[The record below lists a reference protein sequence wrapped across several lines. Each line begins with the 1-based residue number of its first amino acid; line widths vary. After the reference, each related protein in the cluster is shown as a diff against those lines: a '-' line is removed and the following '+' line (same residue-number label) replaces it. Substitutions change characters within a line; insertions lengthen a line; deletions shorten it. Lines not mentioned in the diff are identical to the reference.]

1 MGIRGK
7 LRLISLIPIILLFF
21 ISSYLLYNSYTVY
34 NQTEEIKK
42 RLELNTYLSDVIT
55 QVAKERGMTS
65 IYLGSKGKL
74 IKESLQKQ
82 RDAVNNSINRLNKFL
97 KSHPK
102 FKKESKVY
110 MSSLKLLPEIR
121 RQIDSLQIDFK
132 KAFFDF
138 YTYTINAPLINEIK
152 KIEYFAITPEI
163 SSLATTFIQFINS
176 KEFSGI
182 ERGFISFVLARYTPM
197 SDEEMKI
204 WNQLIGKAD
213 SFVNFS
219 LIVHETKQK
228 IEQILKEE
236 EAKEI
241 LEEVSQ
247 TRVDI
252 QRAVNDGIYPVD
264 PTLWF
269 NLQTEKIG
277 LILKTENLLK
287 NDLQRH
293 INLIAKSK
301 LYTLIVSALVWLFS
315 ILVAIIG
322 FFLARGIYNNI
333 KRLESVLKK
342 VAESETII
350 QEKGE
355 IESKLDLN
363 TTEGINT
370 AYEILE
376 TALKK
381 AENAKQ
387 YAEEAS
393 KAKSMFLAN
402 MSHEIR
408 TPLNGI
414 VGFTELLKNTDL
426 NEEQKEF
433 VNIIEKSSE
442 NLLEIINAILDLSKI
457 ESNKIEIENV
467 VFDPIVEFENAIE
480 VYAPKAAEKDINL
493 ALFVDP
499 NLEKP
504 LKGDP
509 TKIKEVLINLV
520 SNAIKFTETGG
531 SVSVE
536 IKKLDNIEGKAKLYF
551 EVRDTGIGIPAEKK
565 AQIFEAFSQADI
577 SVTRKYGGTGL
588 GLTIS
593 SEFIRLMGGQLS
605 LESEVGKGSKFFFT
619 LELEEIPTLT
629 ESLKNKYSGINTA
642 FYINENEPKDQ
653 NLYLKEYLEFL
664 GVSFIT
670 YTNISEIITDSSNY
684 DFTIIDYDYIQEN
697 NLKKFFARNIPVA
710 LISKISHNKKVEG
723 FSNFLMKIMYEPVN
737 YTKIKQ
743 LIQYYIG
750 EYKKQKAKE
759 TKTLDISKIKFKAKA
774 LVVED
779 NAINQKL
786 IKKTLEDFG
795 LEVDLAS
802 NGLEGFEKR
811 KNSDYDIIFMDIQMP
826 IMDGIEATHEIL
838 DYEEDYGQQHI
849 PIIALTAH
857 ALKGDREK
865 YLSEGMDEYITK
877 PIIRDEI
884 AAILKKFLSD
894 KIVTKEEEEKKESKK
909 KMEQKLQK
917 ETFIFPDE
925 LEVEKKD
932 IAVDYDND
940 ILIVKKTLLESKLF
954 KQLTDSLEYT
964 SEIASSFEDLIDKI
978 SSKKYKIVFIDKEID
993 DYDLSKIKNLK
1004 ESSEAQTKFIL
1015 FIDPN
1020 SEPSNEEID
1029 IFDEIVKNVINK
1041 DLLRLIIEKFIPKGV
1056 KS

>member
-1 MGIRGK
+1 MGIKGR

-21 ISSYLLYNSYTVY
+21 ISSYLLYNSYIVY

-42 RLELNTYLSDVIT
+42 RLELNTYISDVIT

-74 IKESLQKQ
+74 IKESLQQQ
-82 RDAVNNSINRLNKFL
+82 REIVNKSINRLNKYL

-102 FKKESKVY
+102 FQKESKTY
-110 MSSLKLLPEIR
+110 ISSLKLLPEMR
-121 RQIDSLQIDFK
+121 KKIDSLNIDFK

-152 KIEYFAITPEI
+152 KIEYFAISPEI
-163 SSLATTFIQFINS
+163 SSLATTYIQFVNS

-182 ERGFISFVLARYTPM
+182 ERGFISYVLARYTPM

-213 SFVNFS
+213 SFANFS
-219 LIVHETKQK
+219 LIVNSTKEK
-228 IEQILKEE
+228 IEKVLKKED
-236 EAKEI
+236 AKEI
-241 LEEVSQ
+241 LDDVSQ

-269 NLQTEKIG
+269 NLQTEKIDI
-277 LILKTENLLK
+277 ILKGEKILK
-287 NDLQRH
+287 DDLH
-293 INLIAKSK
+293 LNVDNIAKTQ
-301 LYTLIVSALVWLFS
+301 LYTLIVSALVWFFS
-315 ILVAIIG
+315 ILVSIIG
-322 FFLARGIYNNI
+322 FFLARGIYKNI
-333 KRLESVLKK
+333 NRLESVLKK
-342 VAESETII
+342 VAESETIV

-457 ESNKIEIENV
+457 ESNKIEIENI
-467 VFDPIVEFENAIE
+467 VFDPINEFENAIE

-493 ALFVDP
+493 ALFIDP

-520 SNAIKFTETGG
+520 SNAIKFTDVGG

-536 IKKLDNIEGKAKLYF
+536 IKKLGNIEGKAKVYF

-593 SEFIRLMGGQLS
+593 SEFVRLMGGQLN
-605 LESEVGKGSKFFFT
+605 LESEVGKGSKFFFV

-629 ESLKNKYSGINTA
+629 ESLKDKYSGIKVA
-642 FYINENEPKDQ
+642 YYINESEPKDHNQ
-653 NLYLKEYLEFL
+653 YIKEYLEFL
-664 GVSFIT
+664 GVSFIPHT
-670 YTNISEIITDSSNY
+670 SITDLIADYSSY
-684 DFTIIDYDYIQEN
+684 DFTILDYDYIQEN
-697 NLKKFFARNIPVA
+697 NLKKFFARNIPVS
-710 LISKISHNKKVEG
+710 LISKISHNKKVEN
-723 FSNFLMKIMYEPVN
+723 FSDSLMRIIYEPVN
-737 YTKIKQ
+737 YTKTKQ
-743 LIQYYIG
+743 LMQYYIG

-759 TKTLDISKIKFKAKA
+759 TKTLDISKIKFNAKA

-795 LEVDLAS
+795 LEVDLAN

-811 KNSDYDIIFMDIQMP
+811 KNGDYDIIFMDIQMP

-838 DYEEDYGQQHI
+838 DFEEDYGQQHI

-865 YLSEGMDEYITK
+865 YLGEGMDEYITK

-894 KIVTKEEEEKKESKK
+894 KIVTKEEKEYKK
-909 KMEQKLQK
+909 KREQKPQK
-917 ETFIFPDE
+917 ETFILPDE

-932 IAVDYDND
+932 IGVDYDKD
-940 ILIVKKTLLESKLF
+940 ILIAKKTLLESKLF
-954 KQLTDSLEYT
+954 KQLTDSLEY
-964 SEIASSFEDLIDKI
+964 SSDIASSFDDLIDKI
-978 SSKKYKIVFIDKEID
+978 STKKYKIVFIDKEID
-993 DYDLSKIKNLK
+993 NYDLEKIKELK
-1004 ESSEAQTKFIL
+1004 NSAKQETKYIL

-1020 SEPSNEEID
+1020 NEPTNEEID

-1041 DLLRLIIEKFIPKGV
+1041 DLLRLIIEKFVSKGV
-1056 KS
+1056 